1 MKTKLTLVHASQ
13 LPRRKR
19 PTGRFDFGRTA
30 EEMGFDGFELKQDTR
45 EYIALYQGDQE
56 GEEYVRH
63 TTFTLQGYKFD
74 EKRKPK
80 LLGRFSATHYLYDY
94 ALNSRADI
102 IDEAD
107 AVSGEAYGAAVMLY
121 GEEEGIL
128 NYDLDLVERDTIKAN
143 GLLIESAYLI
153 PEARGHRLGEAVI
166 HRIIERH
173 DPSSLGAVILY
184 PNAKCHIKE
193 SDPLFSRENGQ
204 EKLVAFYRRM
214 GFEPHPKN
222 ERYMYL
228 LGEDWNS
235 EWRNP
240 KPVRRRASPKSVTLW
255 A

>member
-19 PTGRFDFGRTA
+19 PTGRFDFDHIAR
-30 EEMGFDGFELKQDTR
+30 EMGFVGLDLKQETQQ
-45 EYIALYQGDQE
+45 YIALYQGDQE

-63 TTFTLQGYKFD
+63 TTFTLRGYKF
-74 EKRKPK
+74 EEERKSK
-80 LLGRFSATHYLYDY
+80 LLGYFSAFHYLYDY

-107 AVSGEAYGAAVMLY
+107 AVNEDAAEAAIMLY
-121 GEEEGIL
+121 GEETGIL
-128 NYDLDLVERDTIKAN
+128 NYDLDLVERDTFKTN

-193 SDPLFSRENGQ
+193 GDPLFSRENGQ
-204 EKLVAFYRRM
+204 EKLVALYRRM

-228 LGEDWNS
+228 LGENWNY

-240 KPVRRRASPKSVTLW
+240 KPVRRRAASSATLR